1 MENENLLSANECC
14 VQYNIEM
21 SFINYLDEYG
31 LIETMWIE
39 EKQFIRM
46 EQLQQLEKFIRMH
59 YELNIN
65 MEGIE
70 AISHLL
76 ARIKEMQNEL
86 TTLRNRM
93 IFFSM
98 PGDSFQEF

>member
-1 MENENLLSANECC
+1 MENENMISAHECC
-14 VQYNIEM
+14 IHYDIEM

-76 ARIKEMQNEL
+76 VRIEKMHDEL

-93 IFFSM
+93 NFFSL
-98 PGDSFQEF
+98 PGDLFQEF